1 MNVVEL
7 IIFCVGIFTITW
19 RIGYV
24 AAELGSKFGRF
35 LAEKEQ
41 SNEKDL

>member
-1 MNVVEL
+1 MNTLEF
-7 IIFCVGIFTITW
+7 IIFCVGIFTIMW
-19 RIGYV
+19 SIGYV
-24 AAELGSKFGRF
+24 AAKLGSKFGRF